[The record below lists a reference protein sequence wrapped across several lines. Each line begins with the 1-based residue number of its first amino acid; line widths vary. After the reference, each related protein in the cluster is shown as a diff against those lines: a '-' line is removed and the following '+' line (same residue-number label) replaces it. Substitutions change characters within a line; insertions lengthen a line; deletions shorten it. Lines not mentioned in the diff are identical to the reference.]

1 MGSMSNFPSVLIA
14 VDKFKGSLGGVELSQ
29 AIERG
34 MRRELGEGFSARMC
48 PIADGSD
55 GTVDAALAGFT
66 EIQREVTGPLSE
78 SVPARYAFETGSR
91 TAVVEVAEACGLWR
105 LAEAELD
112 PMNATTFG
120 VGELILD
127 ALDRGAQ
134 HLVVGLGGSATTDD
148 GAGILQALGAKLY
161 TSVDSNSHD
170 DAVAREILHGG
181 AALQD
186 VVRVDLSEIDIR
198 LKDLDVTV
206 ACDVRNPLLGVH
218 GAAAVYGPQK
228 GASEEQVLI
237 LDKALA
243 HFAELVENASVS
255 RETYSS
261 LPGAGAA
268 GGLGFACFVMGAK
281 MRPGVEVC
289 FELTGFHEALDGAD
303 VVITGE
309 GGSLMPRL

>member
-1 MGSMSNFPSVLIA
+1 MGDHWLRVSCIMGSMSNFPSVLIA

-48 PIADGSD
+48 PNADGGD
-55 GTVDAALAGFT
+55 GTVDAALVAAGFT
-66 EIQREVTGPLSE
+66 EIQIEVTGSLSE
-78 SVPARYAFETGSR
+78 PVPARYAFETGLR

-134 HLVVGLGGSATTDD
+134 HLVVGLGGSATTDA
-148 GAGILQALGAKLY
+148 GAGMLQALGAKLY

-170 DAVAREILHGG
+170 DPVAREILHGG

-186 VVRVDLSEIDIR
+186 VVRVDLSGMDIR

-237 LDKALA
+237 LD
-243 HFAELVENASVS
+243 
-255 RETYSS
+255 
-261 LPGAGAA
+261 
-268 GGLGFACFVMGAK
+268 
-281 MRPGVEVC
+281 
-289 FELTGFHEALDGAD
+289 
-303 VVITGE
+303 
-309 GGSLMPRL
+309 

>member
-48 PIADGSD
+48 PIADGGD
-55 GTVDAALAGFT
+55 GTVDAALAAGFT
-66 EIQREVTGPLSE
+66 EIQIEVTGPLNE
-78 SVPARYAFETGSR
+78 SVPARYAFETDSH

-134 HLVVGLGGSATTDD
+134 HLMVGLGGSATTDA
-148 GAGILQALGAKLY
+148 GAGMLQALGAKLH
-161 TSVDSNSHD
+161 TSAVSNSHD
-170 DAVAREILHGG
+170 NAVAREILHGG

-186 VVRVDLSEIDIR
+186 VVRVDLSGMD
-198 LKDLDVTV
+198 T
-206 ACDVRNPLLGVH
+206 
-218 GAAAVYGPQK
+218 
-228 GASEEQVLI
+228 
-237 LDKALA
+237 
-243 HFAELVENASVS
+243 
-255 RETYSS
+255 
-261 LPGAGAA
+261 PG
-268 GGLGFACFVMGAK
+268 
-281 MRPGVEVC
+281 
-289 FELTGFHEALDGAD
+289 
-303 VVITGE
+303 
-309 GGSLMPRL
+309 